1 MKIKKEIAK
10 KLSSI
15 ILALCLTF
23 SATGPYIVKAD
34 ENANKV
40 TIGADYNKD
49 NISSYKLPKTGGVVS
64 VEIDASLLGI
74 SDDSELD
81 KISMKFFRANPDW
94 SKFKNS
100 GEEEVIG
107 EYNELD
113 GNQPE
118 VAFIEGSKK
127 IENGKFVVQF
137 KFKGY
142 PSIKSDRYFKT
153 IFKNTENDEKTVDT
167 HFTVTTKETVEN
179 NNGNNSGNG
188 NSGSGTS
195 DSGNENVTNKSL
207 SVISINTAVPDVNG
221 ENSANFMVSTSKGDE
236 ANLRV
241 EVLNKD
247 GEKVTEG
254 INTNISSSNSSNFID
269 VKVSFPD
276 NASDE
281 DLKYTVKFKL
291 DGTDKEVI
299 KEVTVKSSGQSV
311 STSDLIK
318 GVKKNDYSVSS
329 NGGTIEIELE
339 TSESIQNQSISVA
352 DRISGKV
359 FNISGVTG
367 DGTTRK
373 IKVDIPKSQEE
384 STTKYELVFTGMGKE
399 TALSSYQKSPVV
411 NVNIDNTSVLEP
423 IVDSVKVRVP
433 IMTYSGGENS
443 LTIKGSNLDPSNVS
457 VVVEKKEG
465 DNYVDVTS
473 QVFPDG
479 RMYGN
484 SAILTGQLSVPQATK
499 DEEYRI
505 KLTFSNKNEAELIFY
520 QKESG
525 SSEKLGDFLPRMTYI
540 RNKNEIVVR
549 YFFDVSAVNK
559 DTLKNGIKLKLYK
572 NKEVKSLS
580 NNDSVEVSGT
590 DLVIKLGEEIKG
602 EELDSG
608 AKVILN
614 ERVIKDAKN
623 VENKANEYLIYN
635 NISVLNDYKFIEGEV
650 LEHNGGKVKIKL
662 IGENLNSKNVK
673 VKVQKNGKY
682 DNEGTRPEI
691 KDVKV
696 TENNDSGKTMDIEF
710 NLPENTSDLTETY
723 VVLLSLDGG
732 ISYASDQKL
741 ELYDRTKK
749 IIPAVLTNGKALNDK
764 TLSFMR
770 IHSYGTVGGNAEVP
784 DTTYT
789 ETPIGQES
797 KKTFVDLY
805 GTNLEKSKT
814 KVRLVDENGIIW
826 YPVNESVHDSG
837 DRVIMINLDGTGIE
851 GNGNNQK
858 LEVILPRGYSGDM
871 TFTYQVAID
880 GVNFDEKTVVR
891 ARIIDDKEGIKPT
904 FAEKIRTA
912 NVKYQTA
919 DGKDVAASRDI
930 KVMKQLPLRI
940 TEIRP
945 LEIDGYKY
953 VGIKDYKKDMSKIER
968 LAELEKLE
976 KEGTLT
982 DEQKKEM
989 DTLKIDIRLRERE
1002 ELNEPLGER
1011 NEVVFLY
1018 EKVDDK
1024 KTEGENNSNSG
1035 NNNANNNT
1043 NNTDSKPDSGASNN
1057 SGGSSNSGS
1066 SAGSSN
1072 SSSTGFPKIDL
1083 NDEAKKEKN
1092 KTVERISGD
1101 DRYDTS
1107 YNIARRTVK
1116 SANRVIVVSGE
1127 NFADALTSAPLAF
1140 SKDSVILLSSDGN
1153 VKKLKEEINRLNPR
1167 EVIIS
1172 GGSNSVS
1179 DAVENVIKGDSKAI
1193 RISGNDRY
1201 KTAAK
1206 NAEKAII
1213 ENGNKKKVIIVDG
1226 RNYPDAISIAPYA
1239 AKNGLPILLAN
1250 GSKISDEQMSVIKKY
1265 GIDEAIIIGGQ
1276 NSIGS
1281 SIDGLFNKST
1291 RVAGKDRYETSR
1303 LVAKKYFGDAR
1314 KIVVASGRNF
1324 ADALSV
1330 SYYAAQTNSPVVLTD
1345 GVKNDDNLLKMLKD
1359 FNFEELIAVGGVN
1372 SIKESILSN
1381 IK

>member
-49 NISSYKLPKTGGVVS
+49 NISSYELPKTGGVVS

-74 SDDSELD
+74 SDASELD
-81 KISMKFFRANPDW
+81 KISMKFFRAKPDW
-94 SKFKNS
+94 SKLIEDK
-100 GEEEVIG
+100 VI
-107 EYNELD
+107 EKYNELD

-118 VAFIEGSKK
+118 IAFIEGSKK

-137 KFKGY
+137 RFKGY
-142 PSIKSDRYFKT
+142 PSIRSDRYFKT
-153 IFKNTENDEKTVDT
+153 IFKNTENDEKTVDV

-179 NNGNNSGNG
+179 NNGNNSGNE

-195 DSGNENVTNKSL
+195 NSGNENVTNKSL
-207 SVISINTAVPDVNG
+207 LVISINPTVPDGSG

-247 GEKVTEG
+247 GERVTEG

-276 NASDE
+276 NVSDE

-291 DGTDKEVI
+291 DGTDKEVT

-339 TSESIQNQSISVA
+339 TSESIQNQSISAA

-359 FNISGVTG
+359 FTISGVTG

-384 STTKYELVFTGMGKE
+384 STTKYELIFTGMGKE
-399 TALSSYQKSPVV
+399 TAVTSYQKSPVV
-411 NVNIDNTSVLEP
+411 TVNIDNNSVLEQ
-423 IVDSVKVRVP
+423 IVDSVRVKLP
-433 IMTYSGGENS
+433 TMAYAGGENS
-443 LTIKGSNLDPSNVS
+443 FTIKGSNLDPSNIKVN
-457 VVVEKKEG
+457 VERKENG
-465 DNYVDVTS
+465 KYIDVTS
-473 QVFPDG
+473 QVFPEG
-479 RMYGN
+479 RIYGN
-484 SAILTGQLSVPQATK
+484 STIATGTLSVPQATK

-590 DLVIKLGEEIKG
+590 DLVIKLGEEINEK
-602 EELDSG
+602 ELDSG

-691 KDVKV
+691 KEVKV

-723 VVLLSLDGG
+723 VVLLSMDGG

-749 IIPAVLTNGKALNDK
+749 IIPAVLPEGKNLNDK

-826 YPVNESVHDSG
+826 YPVNESHDSG

-891 ARIIDDKEGIKPT
+891 AKIIDDKEGIKPT

-982 DEQKKEM
+982 DDQKKEM

-1002 ELNEPLGER
+1002 ELDEPLGER
-1011 NEVVFLY
+1011 SEVVFLY

-1024 KTEGENNSNSG
+1024 KTESENNSS
-1035 NNNANNNT
+1035 
-1043 NNTDSKPDSGASNN
+1043 S
-1057 SGGSSNSGS
+1057 SSNSGS

-1072 SSSTGFPKIDL
+1072 SSSTGIPKIAL

-1092 KTVERISGD
+1092 KTVERIYGD
-1101 DRYDTS
+1101 NRYDTS
-1107 YNIARRTVK
+1107 YNIAKRAVK

-1179 DAVENVIKGDSKAI
+1179 DAVENAIKGDSKAI

-1239 AKNGLPILLAN
+1239 AKNGFPILLAN
-1250 GSKISDEQMSVIKKY
+1250 GNKLSDEQMSVIKKY

-1314 KIVVASGRNF
+1314 KIVIASGRNF

-1345 GVKNDDNLLKMLKD
+1345 GMKNDDNLLKLLKD
-1359 FNFEELIAVGGVN
+1359 FNFEELVTVGGVN

>member
-49 NISSYKLPKTGGVVS
+49 NISSYELPKTGGVVS
-64 VEIDASLLGI
+64 VEINTSLLGI

-81 KISMKFFRANPDW
+81 KISMKFFRTESDW
-94 SKFKNS
+94 RNKFNS
-100 GEEEVIG
+100 NDEDKVI
-107 EYNELD
+107 EKYNELD

-118 VAFIEGSKK
+118 IAFIEGSKK

-153 IFKNTENDEKTVDT
+153 IFKNTENDEKTVDA

-254 INTNISSSNSSNFID
+254 INTNISSSNSSNSSNFID
-269 VKVSFPD
+269 VKVSFPN

-373 IKVDIPKSQEE
+373 IKVDIPKSQED

-423 IVDSVKVRVP
+423 IVDSVKVRLP

-590 DLVIKLGEEIKG
+590 DLVIKLGEEINEK
-602 EELDSG
+602 ELDSG

-749 IIPAVLTNGKALNDK
+749 IIPAVLPNGKALNDK

-912 NVKYQTA
+912 NVKYQTD
-919 DGKDVAASRDI
+919 DGKDVVASRDI

-976 KEGTLT
+976 KEGELT

-1024 KTEGENNSNSG
+1024 KTEGENNS
-1035 NNNANNNT
+1035 
-1043 NNTDSKPDSGASNN
+1043 
-1057 SGGSSNSGS
+1057 GS

-1072 SSSTGFPKIDL
+1072 SSSTGIPKIAL
-1083 NDEAKKEKN
+1083 NDETKKEKN

-1107 YNIARRTVK
+1107 YNIARRAVK

-1179 DAVENVIKGDSKAI
+1179 DAVENAIKGDSKAI

-1250 GSKISDEQMSVIKKY
+1250 GNKLSDEQMSVIKKY

>member
-1 MKIKKEIAK
+1 MKFKKAMVK
-10 KLSSI
+10 RSASI
-15 ILALCLTF
+15 ILSVCIAF
-23 SATGPYIVKAD
+23 SASVPYMTMAD
-34 ENANKV
+34 EVSSKMV
-40 TIGADYNKD
+40 IGADYNETNVPRK
-49 NISSYKLPKTGGVVS
+49 IVSGAGGSVT
-64 VEIDASLLGI
+64 VEIEASKLGI
-74 SDDSELD
+74 ESQGDLD
-81 KISMKFFRANPDW
+81 KLSVKYYRAD
-94 SKFKNS
+94 K
-100 GEEEVIG
+100 
-107 EYNELD
+107 
-113 GNQPE
+113 
-118 VAFIEGSKK
+118 
-127 IENGKFVVQF
+127 
-137 KFKGY
+137 
-142 PSIKSDRYFKT
+142 
-153 IFKNTENDEKTVDT
+153 
-167 HFTVTTKETVEN
+167 
-179 NNGNNSGNG
+179 NG
-188 NSGSGTS
+188 NSKIPGGQMDEVKEYDVVESNQNYVTYIKDSIKFENNKIYVDIKLKANTS
-195 DSGNENVTNKSL
+195 ISNEQYYRVKFENKENPEKNVLTDYTVLKKGEVADNKDE
-207 SVISINTAVPDVNG
+207 VPDSPPG
-221 ENSANFMVSTSKGDE
+221 TDTPGTGSQENDYKISGVVFDSNVLPHNESTSTGFTIISTVDSPDKIEIEVYRDDTKVDNVGIS
-236 ANLRV
+236 NLAKSRLGIEGNIAFPENKTDTP
-241 EVLNKD
+241 EVYK
-247 GEKVTEG
+247 
-254 INTNISSSNSSNFID
+254 
-269 VKVSFPD
+269 
-276 NASDE
+276 
-281 DLKYTVKFKL
+281 VKFKIKDTL
-291 DGTDKEVI
+291 TVVEKQITVNPSKE
-299 KEVTVKSSGQSV
+299 KSDESN
-311 STSDLIK
+311 LIK
-318 GVKKNDYSVSS
+318 NVLPMATSISPD
-329 NGGTIEIELE
+329 GGTIELELE

-352 DRISGKV
+352 DRLTKKV
-359 FNISGVTG
+359 FDSIATGTGTKRKVRVT
-367 DGTTRK
+367 
-373 IKVDIPKSQEE
+373 IPKENVE
-384 STTKYELVFTGMGKE
+384 GVNNYELVFTGMGKE
-399 TALSSYQKSPVV
+399 TAVSSYQKA
-411 NVNIDNTSVLEP
+411 P
-423 IVDSVKVRVP
+423 IVTVKIDENSALSQRIDSVKVKIP
-433 IMTYSGGENS
+433 TMSYEGGENS
-443 LTIKGSNLDPSNVS
+443 FTIKGSNLDTGKIEFKIERKENNVF
-457 VVVEKKEG
+457 
-465 DNYVDVTS
+465 VDVTDKVLKEGGLS
-473 QVFPDG
+473 GISTIMTG
-479 RMYGN
+479 RM
-484 SAILTGQLSVPQATK
+484 SIPKTDK

-505 KLTFSNKNEAELIFY
+505 KLTLPNKDEYEIYFY

-590 DLVIKLGEEIKG
+590 DLVIKLGEEING

-749 IIPAVLTNGKALNDK
+749 IIPAVLPNGKALNDK

-919 DGKDVAASRDI
+919 DGEDVAASRDI

-953 VGIKDYKKDMSKIER
+953 VGIKGYKKDMSKIER

-976 KEGTLT
+976 KEGKLT

-1043 NNTDSKPDSGASNN
+1043 NNTDSKPDLGASNN

-1072 SSSTGFPKIDL
+1072 SSSTGIPKIAL

-1092 KTVERISGD
+1092 KTVERIYGD

-1107 YNIARRTVK
+1107 YNIAKRAVK

-1179 DAVENVIKGDSKAI
+1179 DAVENAIKGDSKAI

-1239 AKNGLPILLAN
+1239 AKNGFPILLAN
-1250 GSKISDEQMSVIKKY
+1250 GNKLSDEQMSVIKKY

-1314 KIVVASGRNF
+1314 KIVIASGRNF

-1345 GVKNDDNLLKMLKD
+1345 GMKNDDNLLKLLKD
-1359 FNFEELIAVGGVN
+1359 FNFEELVTVGGVN

>member
-1 MKIKKEIAK
+1 MEEIMKIKKEIAK

-49 NISSYKLPKTGGVVS
+49 NISSYELPKTGGVVS
-64 VEIDASLLGI
+64 VEINTSLLGI

-81 KISMKFFRANPDW
+81 KISMKFFRTESDW
-94 SKFKNS
+94 RNKFNS
-100 GEEEVIG
+100 NDEDKVI
-107 EYNELD
+107 EKYNELD

-118 VAFIEGSKK
+118 IAFIEGSKK

-153 IFKNTENDEKTVDT
+153 IFKNTENDEKTVDA

-254 INTNISSSNSSNFID
+254 INTNISSSNSSNSSNFID
-269 VKVSFPD
+269 VKVSFPN

-373 IKVDIPKSQEE
+373 IKVDIPKSQED

-423 IVDSVKVRVP
+423 IVDSVKVRLP

-590 DLVIKLGEEIKG
+590 DLVIKLGEEINEK
-602 EELDSG
+602 ELDSG

-749 IIPAVLTNGKALNDK
+749 IIPAVLPNGKALNDK

-912 NVKYQTA
+912 NVKYQTD
-919 DGKDVAASRDI
+919 DGKDVVASRDI

-976 KEGTLT
+976 KEGELT

-1024 KTEGENNSNSG
+1024 KTEGENNS
-1035 NNNANNNT
+1035 
-1043 NNTDSKPDSGASNN
+1043 
-1057 SGGSSNSGS
+1057 GS

-1072 SSSTGFPKIDL
+1072 SSSTGIPKIAL
-1083 NDEAKKEKN
+1083 NDETKKEKN

-1107 YNIARRTVK
+1107 YNIARRAVK

-1179 DAVENVIKGDSKAI
+1179 DAVENAIKGDSKAI

-1250 GSKISDEQMSVIKKY
+1250 GNKLSDEQMSVIKKY

>member
-49 NISSYKLPKTGGVVS
+49 NISSYELPKTGGVVS
-64 VEIDASLLGI
+64 VEIDASLLDI

-81 KISMKFFRANPDW
+81 KISMKFFRAKPDW
-94 SKFKNS
+94 SKLISNDEDKL
-100 GEEEVIG
+100 IG
-107 EYNELD
+107 KYNELD

-118 VAFIEGSKK
+118 IAFIEGSKK

-137 KFKGY
+137 RFKGY
-142 PSIKSDRYFKT
+142 PSIRSDRYFKT
-153 IFKNTENDEKTVDT
+153 IFKNTENDEKTVDV
-167 HFTVTTKETVEN
+167 HFTVTTNETVEN
-179 NNGNNSGNG
+179 NNGNNSGNE

-195 DSGNENVTNKSL
+195 NSGNENVTNKSL
-207 SVISINTAVPDVNG
+207 SVISINTTVPDGSG
-221 ENSANFMVSTSKGDE
+221 ENSANFMVSTSKDDE

-254 INTNISSSNSSNFID
+254 INTNISSSNSSNSID

-276 NASDE
+276 NVSDE

-291 DGTDKEVI
+291 DGTDKEVT

-339 TSESIQNQSISVA
+339 TSESIQNQSISAA

-359 FNISGVTG
+359 FTISGVTG

-399 TALSSYQKSPVV
+399 TAVTSYQKSPVV
-411 NVNIDNTSVLEP
+411 TVNIDNNSVLEQ
-423 IVDSVKVRVP
+423 IVDLVKVKLP
-433 IMTYSGGENS
+433 TMAYAGGENS
-443 LTIKGSNLDPSNVS
+443 FTIKGSNLDPSNIKVN
-457 VVVEKKEG
+457 VERKENG
-465 DNYVDVTS
+465 KYIDVTS
-473 QVFPDG
+473 QVFPEG
-479 RMYGN
+479 RVYGN
-484 SAILTGQLSVPQATK
+484 STIATGTLSVPQATK

-590 DLVIKLGEEIKG
+590 DLVIKLGEEINEK
-602 EELDSG
+602 ELDSG

-662 IGENLNSKNVK
+662 IGENLNLKNVK

-682 DNEGTRPEI
+682 DNEGTRPKI
-691 KDVKV
+691 RDVKV
-696 TENNDSGKTMDIEF
+696 IENNDSGKTMDIEF
-710 NLPENTSDLTETY
+710 NLPENSSDLTETY
-723 VVLLSLDGG
+723 VVLLSMDGG

-749 IIPAVLTNGKALNDK
+749 IIPAVLPEGKNLNDK

-826 YPVNESVHDSG
+826 YPVNESHDSG

-891 ARIIDDKEGIKPT
+891 AKIIDDKEGIKPT
-904 FAEKIRTA
+904 FAEKIRTT

-953 VGIKDYKKDMSKIER
+953 VGIKGYKKDMSKIER

-982 DEQKKEM
+982 DDQKKEM

-1002 ELNEPLGER
+1002 ELDEPLGER
-1011 NEVVFLY
+1011 SEVVFLY

-1024 KTEGENNSNSG
+1024 KTESENNSS
-1035 NNNANNNT
+1035 
-1043 NNTDSKPDSGASNN
+1043 S
-1057 SGGSSNSGS
+1057 SSNSGS

-1072 SSSTGFPKIDL
+1072 SSSTGIPKIAL
-1083 NDEAKKEKN
+1083 NDEAKKENN

-1107 YNIARRTVK
+1107 YNIAKRAVK

-1140 SKDSVILLSSDGN
+1140 SKDSVIILSSDGN

-1179 DAVENVIKGDSKAI
+1179 YAVENAIKGDSKAI

-1250 GSKISDEQMSVIKKY
+1250 GNKLSDEQMSVIKKY

-1314 KIVVASGRNF
+1314 KIVIASGRNF

-1345 GVKNDDNLLKMLKD
+1345 GMKNDDNLLKLLKD
-1359 FNFEELIAVGGVN
+1359 FNFEELVTVGGVN